1 MLHQN
6 DLRQGSEYPSV
17 SEQYICWKLLLK
29 HKMRASCSDVKIY
42 SRSLVC
48 PKILAVHSSSKMELL
63 QSAICKAKCNSYYRV
78 CNEAYQKVRLY
89 YKARYLLK
97 TLSKKCGLH

>member
-6 DLRQGSEYPSV
+6 DLRQDSKYTSV

-42 SRSLVC
+42 SRSLVY

-63 QSAICKAKCNSYYRV
+63 QSAICNSYYRV

>member
-6 DLRQGSEYPSV
+6 DLRQDSEYTSV

-29 HKMRASCSDVKIY
+29 HKMIASCSDVKIY
-42 SRSLVC
+42 SRSLVY

-63 QSAICKAKCNSYYRV
+63 QSAICNSYYRV

>member
-6 DLRQGSEYPSV
+6 DLRQDSEYTSV

-42 SRSLVC
+42 SRSLVY

-63 QSAICKAKCNSYYRV
+63 QSAICNSYYRV

-97 TLSKKCGLH
+97 ILSKKCGLH